1 MQPPEG
7 LIGDEVMRRRLT
19 RSAVLGELDVNLGP
33 GRRPG
38 VAGRERNTVLIYS
51 GPAAQEPC
59 HPAFWAGS
67 LERLRG
73 RGNPRPLSPHLQVH
87 ALVPQQHPVSQQPDV
102 QPQVGSFF
110 MVASCGAGAPPT
122 EYTSPALVTFEMG
135 RREVRTR
142 IALELTE
149 SPYPRAFPFVPTGD
163 CCAFRAP
170 RNG

>member
-19 RSAVLGELDVNLGP
+19 RSAVRGELDVNLGP
-33 GRRPG
+33 ERRPG

-51 GPAAQEPC
+51 GPTAQEPC

-67 LERLRG
+67 RERLRG
-73 RGNPRPLSPHLQVH
+73 RGNSRPLSPHLQVH

-122 EYTSPALVTFEMG
+122 EYTSPALITFEMG
-135 RREVRTR
+135 R
-142 IALELTE
+142 
-149 SPYPRAFPFVPTGD
+149 PRSHP
-163 CCAFRAP
+163 
-170 RNG
+170 